1 MRAQLFLTL
10 GTPWTIALQAV
21 LSTGFF
27 RQDYWS
33 GLPFPTPGFLSLP
46 GIKPASPVSP
56 VLVGGFFTTELPG
69 KSKEI
74 RWRTGVSEN
83 MGTIYQDPF
92 TSG

>member
-1 MRAQLFLTL
+1 MRAQLSLTL
-10 GTPWTIALQAV
+10 GTPWTIALQAL

-56 VLVGGFFTTELPG
+56 ALASGYFTTAPPG
-69 KSKEI
+69 NPI
-74 RWRTGVSEN
+74 
-83 MGTIYQDPF
+83 P
-92 TSG
+92 SGYYFFLNKYSYYKCL